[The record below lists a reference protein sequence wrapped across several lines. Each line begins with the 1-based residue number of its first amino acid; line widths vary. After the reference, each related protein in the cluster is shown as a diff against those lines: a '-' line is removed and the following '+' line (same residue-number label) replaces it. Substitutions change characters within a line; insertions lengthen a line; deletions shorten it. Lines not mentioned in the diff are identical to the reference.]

1 MAPVSAVTRPKMTY
15 AEYRELERKAE
26 FCHEFVDGEM
36 IEMPGASKPHNIVTA
51 NVIATL
57 HMALLDAP
65 YEVYASQMRV
75 RTADDTGCYPDV
87 SVATDAPV
95 LSDDYGDELLS
106 PVLIVEVLSDSTE
119 SYDRGA
125 KFEHYQTLESLQEYM
140 LVDPRRAHVDV
151 FRREGDGW
159 KLRSYG
165 AGARIELASVGA
177 ALDVDALYRKAL

>member
-1 MAPVSAVTRPKMTY
+1 MTY

-26 FCHEFVDGEM
+26 FRHEFVDGEM

-51 NVIATL
+51 NVIREIGV
-57 HMALLDAP
+57 ALLDAP

-95 LSDDYGDELLS
+95 VSDEYGDELLS

-125 KFEHYQTLESLQEYM
+125 KFEHYQTLPSLQEYL
-140 LVDPRRAHVDV
+140 LVDPRRVHVDV

-159 KLRSYG
+159 KLRAYG
-165 AGARIELASVGA
+165 AGATLDLASVGA
-177 ALDVDALYRKAL
+177 TLAVDELYRKVRFE